1 MADGEET
8 PDDIA
13 IVDSSIIV
21 GLIIGDLKP
30 SSALRYRKALNR
42 HRCATTPVIR
52 QESITK
58 LSLLCGREALA
69 VKQFNSF
76 TSNMVELR
84 RTEDVIREIKIING
98 KCKGLKMPGK
108 FLKDIEIA
116 ATAIVYECPVHYRR
130 QRFPANPHARQTI
143 TPDHRKTLHGSKIS
157 KETMKAASSCVGSQ
171 QIALRRLGG
180 APGRC

>member
-21 GLIIGDLKP
+21 GLIIGDLRP
-30 SSALRYRKALNR
+30 SSTLRYRKALNR
-42 HRCATTPVIR
+42 YRCAITPVIR

-58 LSLLCGREALA
+58 LSLLGGREALA

-84 RTEDVIREIKIING
+84 RTEDVIQEIKIING

-108 FLKDIEIA
+108 SLKDIEIA
-116 ATAIVYECPVHYRR
+116 ATAIVYECPVITDDRDFQRIRSRDKRLRLITERR
-130 QRFPANPHARQTI
+130 PMGARYL
-143 TPDHRKTLHGSKIS
+143 RK
-157 KETMKAASSCVGSQ
+157 
-171 QIALRRLGG
+171 
-180 APGRC
+180 P

>member
-108 FLKDIEIA
+108 LLKDIEIA
-116 ATAIVYECPVHYRR
+116 ATAIVYECPVITDDRDFQRIRTRDKRLRLITERR
-130 QRFPANPHARQTI
+130 SMGARYL
-143 TPDHRKTLHGSKIS
+143 RK
-157 KETMKAASSCVGSQ
+157 Q
-171 QIALRRLGG
+171 
-180 APGRC
+180 

>member
-58 LSLLCGREALA
+58 LSLLGGREALA

-116 ATAIVYECPVHYRR
+116 ATAIVYECPVITDDRDFQRIRTRDKRLRLITERR
-130 QRFPANPHARQTI
+130 SMGARYL
-143 TPDHRKTLHGSKIS
+143 RK
-157 KETMKAASSCVGSQ
+157 Q
-171 QIALRRLGG
+171 
-180 APGRC
+180 